1 MGLAILIFFVALIS
15 YSGWKVCTR
24 AGFQSW
30 LGFAFLF
37 PVLNVFLLFYLA
49 EAEWPI
55 DKQNINQF

>member
-1 MGLAILIFFVALIS
+1 MGWVILIVFAALIS

-24 AGFQSW
+24 AGFQGW

-49 EAEWPI
+49 EAKWPI
-55 DKQNINQF
+55 EKQNIV